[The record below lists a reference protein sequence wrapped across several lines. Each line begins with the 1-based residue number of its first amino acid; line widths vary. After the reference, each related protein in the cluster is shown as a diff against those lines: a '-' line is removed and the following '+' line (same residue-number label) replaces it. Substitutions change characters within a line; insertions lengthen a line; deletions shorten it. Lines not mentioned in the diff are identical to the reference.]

1 MVAVAGISLL
11 PPGGAVEVVDRFILC
26 VLGWVSR
33 EIIITKRGRA
43 GIGLDSIFL
52 LVHIF
57 LRKRYYTTSYSSR
70 TDIGNELLRCM
81 LYLFDAVKLLYLI
94 TDQLLVCYCH

>member
-11 PPGGAVEVVDRFILC
+11 PPGGAVEVVDRFIHC

-33 EIIITKRGRA
+33 EIIITKQGRA

-57 LRKRYYTTSYSSR
+57 FLRKRYFTTSSSSR
-70 TDIGNELLRCM
+70 TDIGNEFM
-81 LYLFDAVKLLYLI
+81 FVTVHVVFDLM
-94 TDQLLVCYCH
+94 QSNYCI